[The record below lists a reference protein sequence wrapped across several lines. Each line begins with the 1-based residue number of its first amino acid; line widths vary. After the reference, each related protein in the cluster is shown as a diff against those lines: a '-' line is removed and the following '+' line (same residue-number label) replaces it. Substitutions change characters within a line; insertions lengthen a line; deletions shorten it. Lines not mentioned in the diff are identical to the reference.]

1 MDTGVDPAPLRG
13 GAACALDQVRLEE
26 GQGLL
31 SHPRLLDVDLGLC
44 RGNDLVGQEP
54 EYI

>member
-1 MDTGVDPAPLRG
+1 VDTGVDPAPLKG
-13 GAACALDQVRLEE
+13 GAACALDQVWLEE

-31 SHPRLLDVDLGLC
+31 PHPRLLDVDLGLC
-44 RGNDLVGQEP
+44 RRNYLEGQEP